1 LVKSMPHPAS
11 PIAFSGNPLWRLS
24 EKRGADSL
32 AEAISHPLARF
43 ICVSEGK
50 PVIERRSEE
59 AVECHFSLK
68 QIQPLD
74 PDLAS
79 AVLLG
84 FLADAPHIAV
94 PVPLAPDRLPAPFDA
109 SDIRPLFAGNLL
121 PGPVLGEI
129 AQASSL
135 LSWNASCRF
144 CGACG
149 AGTRPESAGYKRVCE
164 SCGKEHFPRTDPVT
178 IMLVTRGET
187 CLLARS
193 ARFPEN
199 MVSCLAG
206 FIEPGETIEEAV
218 RRETLEEAGIRTGA
232 VTYVASQPWPFPH
245 SLMIGCTAQALNSDI
260 VLEEDELESGGWF
273 TRDDVRAMIEGSHEE
288 GWQIPPEGSIAHYLI
303 RGWAENL

>member
-1 LVKSMPHPAS
+1 MPHAPS
-11 PIAFSGNPLWRLS
+11 PIAFSGNPLWRLA
-24 EKRGADSL
+24 EKRGEESL
-32 AEAISHPLARF
+32 AAAIAHPDARF

-50 PVIERRSEE
+50 PVIQRLSED
-59 AVECHFSLK
+59 AAECHFSLK
-68 QIQPLD
+68 QIEQLQ
-74 PDLAS
+74 PDLSS

-84 FLADAPHIAV
+84 FLADAPHLAV

-109 SDIRPLFAGNLL
+109 SDIRPLFAGSLV

-129 AQASSL
+129 AQASAL

-149 AGTRPESAGYKRVCE
+149 AATRSDSAGYKRVCE
-164 SCGKEHFPRTDPVT
+164 GCAKEHFPRTDPVT
-178 IMLVTRGET
+178 IMLVTHGDT

-218 RRETLEEAGIRTGA
+218 RRETLEEAGIRTGE

-245 SLMIGCTAQALNSDI
+245 SLMIGCVAQALNSDI
-260 VLEEDELESGGWF
+260 VLEKDELESGGWYK
-273 TRDDVRAMIEGSHEE
+273 RDEVRAMMDGSHGE
-288 GWQIPPEGSIAHYLI
+288 GWQVPPAGSIAHYLI
-303 RGWAENL
+303 WGWVARR

>member
-1 LVKSMPHPAS
+1 MPHAPS
-11 PIAFSGNPLWRLS
+11 PIAFSGNPLWRLA
-24 EKRGADSL
+24 EKRGEKSL
-32 AEAISHPLARF
+32 AAAIAHPDARF

-50 PVIERRSEE
+50 PVIERLSDE
-59 AVECHFSLK
+59 AAECHFTLK
-68 QIQPLD
+68 QIEQLN
-74 PDLAS
+74 PDFSS

-94 PVPLAPDRLPAPFDA
+94 PVPLAPDKLPVPFDA
-109 SDIRPLFAGNLL
+109 SDIRPLFAGNLV

-129 AQASSL
+129 AQASAL

-144 CGACG
+144 CGTCG
-149 AGTRPESAGYKRVCE
+149 AATRSESAGYKRVCE
-164 SCGKEHFPRTDPVT
+164 GCGKEHFPRTDPVT
-178 IMLVTRGET
+178 IMLVTHGET

-232 VTYVASQPWPFPH
+232 VSYVASQPWPFPH
-245 SLMIGCTAQALNSDI
+245 SLMIGCMAQALNSDI
-260 VLEEDELESGGWF
+260 VLEQDELESGGWF
-273 TRDDVRAMIEGSHEE
+273 SRGDVRAMMDGSHAK
-288 GWQIPPEGSIAHYLI
+288 GWQVPPEGSIAHYLI
-303 RGWAENL
+303 RGWAA